1 MAVQQFAYDLALH
14 ASGAGLVCCGAAI
27 ATEDDL
33 SGLLFGNEL
42 AVFFHDVAG
51 P

>member
-1 MAVQQFAYDLALH
+1 MAVQQFACELDLH
-14 ASGAGLVCCGAAI
+14 ASGTGLVCCGAAI

-33 SGLLFGNEL
+33 SSLFFGNEL